1 MDAIHDI
8 ACVILAGGRGKRMAS
23 SDLHKVCF
31 PIVGRPAIVR
41 SIETYKA
48 AGLRRFLVVV
58 GQMAEQVIATISAA
72 HPEVTFV
79 FQADPLG
86 TGHAATVAAD
96 ALASQADVRAALIT
110 MGDKITRPEI
120 VRTLIER
127 YRRSLADV
135 IMSTLPK
142 TPTSTAGRI
151 VTDSNGRVLGI
162 VEKADIDRA
171 RRQKEKIQL
180 AGRSFS
186 ADAVEKASDSVNASL
201 YLFQFDRLREALGQI
216 HSNNAQ
222 GELYLTDTIGLLAG
236 DGRVESFLVKD
247 PDDLMAY
254 NTPDELM
261 AIEQVILR
269 REAPPRVK
277 VAGRK
282 VLTPRVLKTAGQ
294 WRTILN
300 KNDAKLQAELRH
312 TYGRDDSLLT
322 ERRKE
327 LQHLVHA
334 FIQRFG
340 KDREIILC
348 RAPGRVNL
356 MGRHVDHRGGYV
368 NVMAISKEVL
378 LAAAPRGDDLVH
390 LEHVEPDTFATR
402 EFHIANLLREAS
414 WSDWID
420 FVDSQTVKLVQSTQ
434 RGDWSHYARAPLL
447 RLQHECRDLRM
458 HGMDCMVTGNIPM
471 GAGLSSSSALVVAFA
486 EAAVALNG
494 LNVAMRDF
502 VDLCGEGEWFV
513 GSRGGSAD
521 HAAIRTGK
529 IGSVSRI
536 GFYPFRMEG
545 EVKLPA
551 NLRVVIA
558 YSGSM
563 AVKSA
568 GAKDTF
574 NQRVAAYNL
583 ALWYLKKHWPPAGGV
598 EHLRDLTPDK
608 LKVPTAEIYRAIQRL
623 PDNPTRAQ
631 LRKLF
636 PRDDQDRLEHIF
648 SAHADIGPYDLR
660 GVTLYG
666 LGEIL
671 RSRGFAD
678 LLMKRNIPRIG
689 EYFRLSH
696 DGDRRFTT
704 ADDGT
709 QTDFFVPTDDAE
721 LDRLAKAKIDLADQP
736 GRYACS
742 TANVDALVDL
752 ANRTSGVIGAQL
764 AGAGLGGCIMILAQA
779 PKLDSLLDTLQRE
792 FYQPRDLPHGAFVC
806 TPVAGAGLLKA

>member
-41 SIETYKA
+41 AIETYKS

-86 TGHAATVAAD
+86 TGHAATIAAD
-96 ALASQADVRAALIT
+96 ALACQADVRAAMIT
-110 MGDKITRPEI
+110 MGDKMIRPDV
-120 VRTLIER
+120 VRRLIER

-135 IMSTLPK
+135 VVSTLPK
-142 TPTSTAGRI
+142 TSASSAGRV
-151 VTDSNGRVLGI
+151 VTDGDGHVLGI
-162 VEKADIDRA
+162 VEKADIDRL
-171 RRQKEKIQL
+171 RKRKEKIQL
-180 AGRSFS
+180 AGHGVT
-186 ADAVEKASDSVNASL
+186 ANGVEKNSPSVNASL
-201 YLFQFDRLREALGQI
+201 YLFRFDRLREALGNI
-216 HSNNAQ
+216 HANNAQ
-222 GELYLTDTIGLLAG
+222 GELYLTDTIGLLSG
-236 DGRVESFLVKD
+236 DGRVETMLVED

-254 NTPDELM
+254 NTPAELV
-261 AIEQVILR
+261 AIEQVIQQ

-277 VAGRK
+277 AAGRK
-282 VLTPRVLKTAGQ
+282 TLTPRVLKTAGA
-294 WRTILN
+294 WRTILHR
-300 KNDAKLQAELRH
+300 NDPKFLTELRR
-312 TYGRDDSLLT
+312 TYGRDETLLA

-327 LQHLVHA
+327 LKRLVKA

-390 LEHVEPDTFATR
+390 LEHVQPDTFATR
-402 EFHIANLLREAS
+402 EFRIANLLRDAS
-414 WSDWID
+414 WSDWLD
-420 FVDSQTVKLVQSTQ
+420 FVDSQTVRLVQSTQ

-447 RLQHECRDLRM
+447 RLQHECRDVRL

-545 EVKLPA
+545 EVRLPA

-568 GAKDTF
+568 GAKDTY

-583 ALWYLKKHWPPAGGV
+583 AQWCIQKHWPPAAEI
-598 EHLRDLTPDK
+598 EHLRDLMPNK
-608 LKVPTAEIYRAIQRL
+608 LKVPTAEIYRAVKRL
-623 PDNPTRAQ
+623 PDNPTRTQ

-636 PRDDQDRLEHIF
+636 PRDDQKRLEQIF

-671 RSRGFAD
+671 RSRRFAD
-678 LLMKRNIPRIG
+678 LLKKRDIPRIG
-689 EYFRLSH
+689 EFFRRSH
-696 DGDRRFTT
+696 DGDRCFTT
-704 ADDGT
+704 HADGT
-709 QTDFFVPTDDAE
+709 QTDFLVPTDDAE
-721 LDRLAKAKIDLADQP
+721 LHRLIRKHVSLANQP
-736 GRYACS
+736 GRYGCS
-742 TANVDALVDL
+742 TSNVDALVDL
-752 ANRTSGVIGAQL
+752 ANATPGVIGAQL

-779 PKLDSLLDTLQRE
+779 KKLDDLLNTLRRE
-792 FYQPRDLPHGAFVC
+792 FYQPRDLPFGAFVC
-806 TPVAGAGLLKA
+806 TPVAGAGLLRA

>member
-1 MDAIHDI
+1 MDSIHDI
-8 ACVILAGGRGKRMAS
+8 ACVILAGGRGKRMSS

-58 GQMAEQVIATISAA
+58 GQMADQVIATISAA

-79 FQADPLG
+79 YQADPLG

-135 IMSTLPK
+135 VMSTLPK
-142 TPTSTAGRI
+142 SPTSTAGR
-151 VTDSNGRVLGI
+151 VVMNSDGRVLGI

-171 RRQKEKIQL
+171 RERKEKIHL
-180 AGRSFS
+180 GGHDFTAAG
-186 ADAVEKASDSVNASL
+186 VEKNSDSVNASL
-201 YLFQFDRLREALGQI
+201 YLFKFDRLREALGRI
-216 HSNNAQ
+216 HANNAQ
-222 GELYLTDTIGLLAG
+222 GELYLTDTIGLLAD
-236 DGRVESFLVKD
+236 DGRVETMLVED
-247 PDDLMAY
+247 SNDLMAY
-254 NTPDELM
+254 NTPDELV
-261 AIEQVILR
+261 AIEEVIR
-269 REAPPRVK
+269 KREAPPRVK
-277 VAGRK
+277 AAGRK
-282 VLTPRVLKTAGQ
+282 SLTPRVLKTAGQ
-294 WRTILN
+294 WRTILHG
-300 KNDAKLQAELRH
+300 NDPKFLAELRR
-312 TYGRDDSLLT
+312 TYGKDEALLT
-322 ERRKE
+322 ERRRE
-327 LQHLVHA
+327 LKHLVQA

-390 LEHVEPDTFATR
+390 LEHVEPDKFATR
-402 EFHIANLLREAS
+402 EFRIANLLRDAS

-420 FVDSQTVKLVQSTQ
+420 FVDSQAVKLVQSTQ

-447 RLQHECRDLRM
+447 RLQHECRDVRM

-545 EVKLPA
+545 EVRLPA
-551 NLRVVIA
+551 SLRVVIA

-574 NQRVAAYNL
+574 NQRVASYNV
-583 ALWYLKKHWPPAGGV
+583 ALWYLKKHWPPAGAA

-608 LKVPTAEIYRAIQRL
+608 LKVPTAEIYRAIKRL
-623 PDNPTRAQ
+623 PDCPTRAE

-636 PRDDQDRLEHIF
+636 PKSDQDRLEHIF
-648 SAHADIGPYDLR
+648 CAHADIGPYDLR

-671 RSRGFAD
+671 RSHDFAN
-678 LLMKRNIPRIG
+678 LLKKRDIPKIG
-689 EYFRLSH
+689 EFFRLSH
-696 DGDRRFTT
+696 DGDRCFTT
-704 ADDGT
+704 HADGSR
-709 QTDFFVPTDDAE
+709 TDFVIPTDDQE
-721 LDRLAKAKIDLADQP
+721 LDRLAKNKINLADQP

-742 TANVDALVDL
+742 TSNVDALVDL
-752 ANRTSGVIGAQL
+752 SNSVGGVIGAQL

-779 PKLDSLLDTLQRE
+779 RKLDQLLETLKRD
-792 FYQPRDLPHGAFVC
+792 FYQPRDLPFGAFVC
-806 TPVAGAGLLKA
+806 TPVAGAGLLRA

>member
-1 MDAIHDI
+1 MEAIHDI

-79 FQADPLG
+79 FQAEPLG
-86 TGHAATVAAD
+86 TGHAATIAAD

-135 IMSTLPK
+135 VMSTLPK
-142 TPTSTAGRI
+142 TPTSTAGR
-151 VTDSNGRVLGI
+151 VVRDSDGQVLGV
-162 VEKADIDRA
+162 VEKADIDRL
-171 RRQKEKIQL
+171 RKRKEKIHL
-180 AGRSFS
+180 AGQDFS
-186 ADAVEKASDSVNASL
+186 AAGVEKNSNSVNASL
-201 YLFQFDRLREALGQI
+201 YLFRFDRLREALGRI

-236 DGRVESFLVKD
+236 DGRVETMLVDD
-247 PDDLMAY
+247 PSDLMAY
-254 NTPDELM
+254 NTPDELV
-261 AIEQVILR
+261 AIEEVIR
-269 REAPPRVK
+269 QREAPPRVK
-277 VAGRK
+277 AAGRK
-282 VLTPRVLKTAGQ
+282 TLTPHVLKTAGQ
-294 WRTILN
+294 WRRILSG
-300 KNDAKLQAELRH
+300 NDAKFLAELRR
-312 TYGRDDSLLT
+312 TYGRDETLLA
-322 ERRKE
+322 ERKKE
-327 LQHLVHA
+327 LRQLVKA

-390 LEHVEPDTFATR
+390 LEHVDSDRFATR
-402 EFHIANLLREAS
+402 EFRIANLLREAS

-420 FVDSQTVKLVQSTQ
+420 FVDSQTVRLVQSTS

-447 RLQHECRDLRM
+447 RLQHECRDVRM

-551 NLRVVIA
+551 SLRVVIA

-568 GAKDTF
+568 GAKDTY
-574 NQRVAAYNL
+574 NQRVASYNL
-583 ALWYLKKHWPPAGGV
+583 AQWYFTKHWPLAAGA
-598 EHLRDLTPDK
+598 EHLRDLVPDK
-608 LKVPTAEIYRAIQRL
+608 LKASTAEVYRAIKRL
-623 PDNPTRAQ
+623 PENPTRAQ

-636 PRDDQDRLEHIF
+636 PQDDQARLEQIF
-648 SAHADIGPYDLR
+648 SSHADIGPYDLR

-671 RSRGFAD
+671 RSRGFAN
-678 LLMKRNIPRIG
+678 LLKKRNIPRIG
-689 EYFRLSH
+689 EFFRLSH
-696 DGDRRFTT
+696 DGDRCFTT
-704 ADDGT
+704 AQDGT
-709 QTDFFVPTDDAE
+709 QTEFTISTEDKE
-721 LDRLAKAKIDLADQP
+721 LERLAKKRVSLANQP

-752 ANRTSGVIGAQL
+752 ANRTPGVIGAQL
-764 AGAGLGGCIMILAQA
+764 AGAGLGGCIMILARA
-779 PKLDSLLDTLQRE
+779 GKLDGLMETLRRD
-792 FYQPRDLPHGAFVC
+792 FYQPRELPFGAFVC
-806 TPVAGAGLLKA
+806 TPVAGAGLLRA